1 MPLWEFKRQRP
12 MNNQAF
18 VASHAGSP
26 CFAIGIMSLLA
37 AVGVADGLVRRVA
50 MAFQDERTVHPRSK
64 PTFSPPQPRGLSP
77 ALARNI
83 RALEERR
90 SKEEREATL
99 QERIAEA
106 ITRFAGSMT
115 FVGLHLVLFGV
126 WVLVNAGLLPVLP
139 KWDES
144 FVILGTSASVEA
156 IFLSTFVLISQNR
169 MAAAADKRADL
180 DLHVGLLAEHEV
192 TKLVTMVSAIT
203 NHLGTKTEADQEV
216 GELKQDVA
224 PDAVLDELERKNAS

>member
-1 MPLWEFKRQRP
+1 MKPL
-12 MNNQAF
+12 
-18 VASHAGSP
+18 G
-26 CFAIGIMSLLA
+26 
-37 AVGVADGLVRRVA
+37 AVGIADGLPRLVA
-50 MAFQDERTVHPRSK
+50 VDLRDKQTVHFISK
-64 PTFSPPQPRGLSP
+64 PTFSPPQPKGLSP

-83 RALEERR
+83 QALEERR
-90 SKEEREATL
+90 SKEERKATL

-106 ITRFAGSMT
+106 VTRFAGSMA
-115 FVGLHLVLFGV
+115 FVGLHVVLFGV
-126 WVLVNAGLLPVLP
+126 WTLVNTGLLPVLP

-203 NHLGTKTEADQEV
+203 AHLGITTDADEEV
-216 GELKQDVA
+216 RELEQDVA
-224 PDAVLDELERKNAS
+224 PAAVLDELERSNPS